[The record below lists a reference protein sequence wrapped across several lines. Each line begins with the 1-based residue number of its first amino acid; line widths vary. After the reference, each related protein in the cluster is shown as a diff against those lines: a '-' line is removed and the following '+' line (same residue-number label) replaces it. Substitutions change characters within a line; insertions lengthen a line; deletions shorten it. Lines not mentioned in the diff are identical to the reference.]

1 MVVLNCKFPLQVQI
15 LIRIYIH
22 KGILIV
28 MSEEKTQVNDELIAD
43 NLVKSYK
50 GRTVVRGVNIRMR
63 KGEIVGLLGKNGA
76 GKTTTFY
83 MIVGLVRP
91 DSGRISFKG
100 TDITEFPVYK
110 RARYGLGYLAQE
122 PSTFQTMTV
131 ENNLMAILETMD
143 LSRAQSKSRATELL
157 AKFGLSHVAK
167 QKALTLSGGERR
179 KLEIARSLV
188 QNPSI
193 LLLDEPFAGVDPIA
207 VRDVQEVIKQLQSEG
222 YGILITDHNVR
233 ETLDV
238 VDRAYVMADGKIL
251 TQGTKDEIVNDP
263 IARQVYLGEDF
274 KMV

>member
-1 MVVLNCKFPLQVQI
+1 
-15 LIRIYIH
+15 
-22 KGILIV
+22 

-143 LSRAQSKSRATELL
+143 LSRAQRKSRATELL

-193 LLLDEPFAGVDPIA
+193 LYNQDKTNG
-207 VRDVQEVIKQLQSEG
+207 
-222 YGILITDHNVR
+222 
-233 ETLDV
+233 
-238 VDRAYVMADGKIL
+238 
-251 TQGTKDEIVNDP
+251 
-263 IARQVYLGEDF
+263 
-274 KMV
+274 